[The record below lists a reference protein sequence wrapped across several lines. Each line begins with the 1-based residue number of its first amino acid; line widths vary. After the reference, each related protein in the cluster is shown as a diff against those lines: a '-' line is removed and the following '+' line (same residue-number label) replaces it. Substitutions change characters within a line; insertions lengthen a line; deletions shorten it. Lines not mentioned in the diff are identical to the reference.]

1 MERDYS
7 SNVIWFISGIA
18 LGAAVALLLAPEKGE
33 RTRRK
38 LIKQAERGRKTV
50 LESGRE
56 VYERGRDLYERGR
69 GIAEDAA
76 EMSER
81 GRKIAEKKI
90 NEAI

>member
-7 SNVIWFISGIA
+7 SNVIWFVSGAA
-18 LGAAVALLLAPEKGE
+18 LGAAVALLLAPDKGE

-38 LIKQAERGRKTV
+38 LVKQAERGRKTV

-69 GIAEDAA
+69 EIAEDAA
-76 EMSER
+76 ELFER